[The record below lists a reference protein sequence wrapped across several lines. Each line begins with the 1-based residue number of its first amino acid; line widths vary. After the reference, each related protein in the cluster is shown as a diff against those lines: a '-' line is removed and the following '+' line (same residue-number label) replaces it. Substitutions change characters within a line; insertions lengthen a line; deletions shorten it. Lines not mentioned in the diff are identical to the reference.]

1 MKHYESLRSPQDPR
15 RCDLEIRAKDQH
27 VRANTG
33 VGFTETSHTAAI
45 ADTPIRREAVGLP
58 CSKSFDRERQQQ
70 VLRATGIR
78 DSVRILLRRKINGLA
93 RKLVQ
98 THDPNVREELRQLIK
113 EYSELEETGNKV
125 RTSDVSHCTFS
136 RPS

>member
-27 VRANTG
+27 VRANKGVEFTG
-33 VGFTETSHTAAI
+33 TSHPAAI
-45 ADTPIRREAVGLP
+45 ADTPIRRETVGLP
-58 CSKSFDRERQQQ
+58 CSKPFDRERQQQ

-113 EYSELEETGNKV
+113 EYRNLKNREIKFGTP
-125 RTSDVSHCTFS
+125 T
-136 RPS
+136 